1 MEPRRTWR
9 DAFRNAWD
17 GVLASLKTERNL
29 RFHTA
34 AAIVVILAA
43 LYFRLPA
50 RDVAVLLLVIALVI
64 TAEMINTA
72 IEAAVDL
79 AAPEWHRMA
88 KMAKD
93 AAAGAVLVAA
103 AFAVFIGVLLFYEPV
118 GRTFGW
124 VS

>member
-43 LYFRLPA
+43 LYFHLPA
-50 RDVAVLLLVIALVI
+50 RDMAVLLLVIALVI

-79 AAPEWHRMA
+79 AAPEWHRLA
-88 KMAKD
+88 KLAKD

-103 AFAVFIGVLLFYEPV
+103 AFAVFIGILLFYEPV
-118 GRTFGW
+118 GRAFGW

>member
-1 MEPRRTWR
+1 MEPRRTCR
-9 DAFRNAWD
+9 TAFRNAWE
-17 GVLASLKTERNL
+17 GIAASLKTERNL

-34 AAIVVILAA
+34 AAVVVMLAA

-64 TAEMINTA
+64 TAELINTA

-79 AAPEWHRMA
+79 AAPEWHRLA

-103 AFAVFIGVLLFYEPV
+103 AFAVFIGILLFYEPV
-118 GRTFGW
+118 STALGW
-124 VS
+124 GS

>member
-9 DAFRNAWD
+9 DAFRNAWE
-17 GVLASLKTERNL
+17 GILASLRTERNL

-50 RDVAVLLLVIALVI
+50 RDMAVLLLVIALVI

-79 AAPEWHRMA
+79 AAPEWHRLA

-93 AAAGAVLVAA
+93 AAAGAVLIAA
-103 AFAVFIGVLLFYEPV
+103 AFAVFIGILLFYEPV
-118 GRTFGW
+118 GKALGW
-124 VS
+124 GS

>member
-118 GRTFGW
+118 GRAFGW